1 MHEEKRLLD
10 DFDEGKKIY
19 KIEKKKGKT
28 TPHKNKEE
36 NVTHQTV
43 ANTRRSAEREREREG
58 ERDSFLGGRERER
71 ESVCVRV

>member
-10 DFDEGKKIY
+10 DFDEGKKKY

-43 ANTRRSAEREREREG
+43 ANTRRSAERERERER
-58 ERDSFLGGRERER
+58 ETLFSGRERER